1 MVEERRR
8 RRRREKVKVGFIG
21 RRGTQPL
28 FKRINIERVEMIAL
42 STHSGL
48 PLSR

>member
-8 RRRREKVKVGFIG
+8 RRREKIGVGVID

-28 FKRINIERVEMIAL
+28 FKWINIERVDSLGRSVVFVLM
-42 STHSGL
+42 
-48 PLSR
+48 